1 MDQKELVKRLKIRK
15 IEDNFWSYKDIAE
28 MLDIK
33 VTSFYCFLN
42 GQYQI
47 SQHKA
52 KKLKQWLDDLE

>member
-42 GQYQI
+42 GQY
-47 SQHKA
+47 
-52 KKLKQWLDDLE
+52 